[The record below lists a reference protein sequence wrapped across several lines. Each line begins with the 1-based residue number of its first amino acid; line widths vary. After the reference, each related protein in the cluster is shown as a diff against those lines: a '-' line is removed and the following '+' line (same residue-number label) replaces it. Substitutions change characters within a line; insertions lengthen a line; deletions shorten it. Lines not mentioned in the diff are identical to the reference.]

1 MWRSTALSAFS
12 FLACVGVLGSTA
24 EARENVRPEF
34 SLVGFYDLS
43 SVMSVA
49 KRDGSQFRWVPSQ
62 ALNDSCG
69 DAKAPYNM
77 NIMEA
82 EASASGM
89 NPTLVVVL
97 RREGKLEYINRN
109 QESCIRGSSLDCHI
123 RPITNHDLHVGLGVS
138 GIDFSLQPMV
148 MPRDIYVSL
157 RGSFNEQDEGVD
169 GSSRSLSGEQ
179 DTSRYEKLLKTQVE
193 LELCLEHKVGRGW
206 MGGDQKQ
213 IRQGFLLDPADEGE
227 NDRKFFNGQRDPVPA
242 LIGAPNACLDSR
254 FAGPSTALKGKHDL
268 IMTPSDI
275 WGATLPTC
283 VQATKDR
290 PLAKKGKHLPFQISK
305 NGSRML
311 QPQRKFWSILDIE
324 VSAKGSST
332 DDVLIDVLYNGKE
345 VFSEERL
352 FPIDGNRNSI
362 IDILPRLPYAY
373 PSVGTKDDPDA
384 YVMLMI
390 PNWQI
395 VEGLRRMFS
404 RVCGDTS
411 GATSCECTVASME
424 NEFLPNKDIA
434 ELTEDDFSLLKKR
447 MSCKDIDGKAC
458 SLSNERPISVGDAL
472 SPLEMCYKNQKLSTP
487 MNGVGGS
494 IFDGVGWILN
504 NPQNLF
510 VQVPTYSEEGPSF
523 SILDYLPGRSDVSTS
538 GKPNIMDAVGGAAG
552 KLGIR
557 NWGYTVGLLSGRAPI
572 VSLGTSRLSWEQSA
586 KVQHARQHS
595 YFIVAACLL
604 CLFLFVGLR
613 RFPDYWTN
621 TPQERAYY
629 WPGRQAD
636 NDQAEPEG
644 VDAEGAEGL
653 AEAGGG
659 EV

>member
-1 MWRSTALSAFS
+1 MLRFIALSVFS
-12 FLACVGVLGSTA
+12 LLATAVMVDTAA

-34 SLVGFYDLS
+34 SLVGFYDMS
-43 SVMSVA
+43 SVMGVA

-69 DAKAPYNM
+69 DAKAPFNM

-97 RREGKLEYINRN
+97 RREGELEYINRK
-109 QESCIRGSSLDCHI
+109 QEACTRGSSLDCRV
-123 RPITNHDLHVGLGVS
+123 RPITNEDLHVGLGVT

-148 MPRDIYVSL
+148 MPRNVYVSL
-157 RGSFNEQDEGVD
+157 RGSFNEQDSGVD
-169 GSSRSLSGEQ
+169 GGSRSLSGSK
-179 DTSRYEKLLKTQVE
+179 DSSRYEKLVKTQVE

-206 MGGDQKQ
+206 MGGDKKQ
-213 IRQGFLLDPADEGE
+213 LRQGFLLDPADEGE
-227 NDRKFFNGQRDPVPA
+227 NDRKFFNGQRDPIPA

-254 FAGPSTALKGKHDL
+254 FSGPSMALKGKNDL

-275 WGATLPTC
+275 WGATLPAC

-290 PLAKKGKHLPFQISK
+290 PLARKGKHLPFQITK

-311 QPQRKFWSILDIE
+311 QPQRQFWSILDIE
-324 VSAKGSST
+324 VSANGPST
-332 DDVLIDVLYNGKE
+332 DDVLIDVLYNGEK
-345 VFSEERL
+345 VFSEKRL
-352 FPIDGNRNSI
+352 FPIDGDRNSI
-362 IDILPRLPYAY
+362 IDILPELPYEY

-384 YVMLMI
+384 YVVLMI

-404 RVCGDTS
+404 RVCGDTT
-411 GATSCECTVASME
+411 GATSCECSVASME
-424 NEFLPNKDIA
+424 HDFLPNKEISK
-434 ELTEDDFSLLKKR
+434 LTEEDFTLLKKR

-458 SLSNERPISVGDAL
+458 TLSNKRPLSMDDAL
-472 SPLEMCYKNQKLSTP
+472 SPLEICYKNQKLSTP
-487 MNGVGGS
+487 MNGVGGT

-510 VQVPTYSEEGPSF
+510 VQVPTYAEQDQSF
-523 SILDYLPGRSDVSTS
+523 SVMDYLPGRAKVSTS

-552 KLGIR
+552 KIGIR

-586 KVQHARQHS
+586 NVQHARQHS
-595 YFIVAACLL
+595 YFIVAACSL
-604 CLFLFVGLR
+604 CLFLFVGIR

-636 NDQAEPEG
+636 NDQSEPEG
-644 VDAEGAEGL
+644 IDAEGAEGL

-659 EV
+659 EE